1 MSEDLVRARAARFFN
16 GKGQLQAVPAKQDR
30 KIELL
35 DFLALSFDADRRYSE
50 KEVNE
55 LLEEFY
61 YDFPYLRRMLIE
73 NNYLD
78 RDSATGMYWK
88 LERVAQ

>member
-35 DFLALSFDADRRYSE
+35 DFLALSFEAGRTYTE
-50 KEVNE
+50 KEINE
-55 LLEEFY
+55 ILEAYY
-61 YDFPYLRRMLIE
+61 YDFPYLRRLLID

-78 RDSATGMYWK
+78 RDSVTGMYWK
-88 LERVAQ
+88 LERVTD